1 MSEEQKAKVEQ
12 LIVEQT
18 IMLSTIMKDWAD
30 ASYEQACAMMAE
42 TGQNPPNFETYVSC
56 FTAGAFECF
65 RFMANFETPKDLP
78 EDGELFSH
86 ALLQF
91 HTLNQIVLQAEKH
104 FGTKIDTAELFGSDY
119 LELDGLEGGDFDPFS
134 PDEE

>member
-1 MSEEQKAKVEQ
+1 MSDEQKAKVEQ

-42 TGQNPPNFETYVSC
+42 SGQNPPDFDTYVAS

-65 RFMANFETPKDLP
+65 RFMGNFETPKDLP

-91 HTLNQIVLQAEKH
+91 HTLNQIVKQAEKQ
-104 FGTKIDTAELFGSDY
+104 FNTKIKTEDLFGSDY
-119 LELDGLEGGDFDPFS
+119 LELDGIEDDFDPLS
-134 PDEE
+134 DGE